1 MLKFRIYRAI
11 TALSALAALVVAS
24 GAGHKFG

>member
-1 MLKFRIYRAI
+1 MIKFRIYRA
-11 TALSALAALVVAS
+11 ACVLSGIATVIVAS